1 MCNPVKVNLNHHK
14 DNKSIIDVFD
24 APKIPP
30 HSPIHDIVADR
41 HAYVH
46 ACILPPL
53 NELNDCESPDFNSEG
68 RKDDNPDIIL
78 KELRK
83 KNEDRL
89 IFGHININFLQNKFD
104 ALRSLVQGMVD
115 ILVISE
121 TKIDE
126 SFPVNQ
132 FLIPGYS
139 TPFRADRNSQGGGLI
154 IYIREGIPCKGL
166 KSHKLPGDTESIFI
180 ELNIRRNKWLLMG
193 GYNPKKESISY
204 FLNHVSKVLDKHMVN
219 YENMILLGDFNAS
232 IAEDTMNDFCQMY
245 NLHNLINEPT
255 CYKNAN
261 NPSSIDLILTNR
273 KKSFHNSITIET
285 GLSDHHKMTVTVL
298 KSYFKKKEPITVNYR
313 CYKKFNVNLFRS
325 ELINVLQN
333 VNNEIDNE
341 EFKKTFMHVLN
352 IHAPMK
358 KTFIR
363 GNNAAFMNK
372 TLSKA
377 FMHRSKL
384 KNNFNKNPTEE
395 NKRLYKKQR
404 NFCVSLLEK
413 EKKKY
418 YNNLDLKI
426 FDDNKTFW
434 QRIKPLF
441 SDKQK
446 SLLSDIILVENDI
459 ITSDK
464 KEVAEKLNN
473 FFIEAVDNLDIETY
487 LPGNMDETLPKTL
500 QEIIN
505 KYDNHPSIQKI
516 KENVSEENNFS
527 FSDMTSHDLENQIRK
542 LDTKKANIEDDF
554 PTKIL
559 IETNDIVSYHLS
571 TFYNKAKNNQN
582 YPTSLKVA
590 NVTPIHKKD
599 EKTLM
604 KNYRPVSLLPI
615 VSKLYEKTMY
625 NQILTYIDKSLSPY
639 LFGFRKGHSTEQC
652 LTIMLEAWKKAL
664 DEKKYAG
671 AILTDLSK
679 AFDCLNHDLLVAK
692 LSAYGFDHISLK
704 FIYSYLKER
713 KQRTKVGSSYSTWK
727 EIKFGVPQGSILGPL
742 LFNIFINDI
751 FYFLNSTK
759 IANYADNNTTYSTEN
774 SVTNL
779 LKTLENETSV
789 LLEWFKLNEM
799 KSNEDKCHLVV
810 ANHQEEVSV
819 KLGNENIAGST
830 YVDLLGVKID
840 NNLNFNEHVSKLCKK
855 GNQKLHA
862 LARISKYLSKD
873 KLKIIMK
880 TFIYSQ
886 FNYCP
891 LTWMFHSRTLN
902 NKINKLHE
910 RALRLAYNNDSSSFQ
925 ELLDLDNS
933 MSIHHRNLQKLAT
946 EMYKVKNNL
955 APKPMQEIFKEHVNT
970 HDLRNNRCWE
980 IMKVRTVHYGTET
993 VRYRG
998 PKTWEILPN
1007 SIKESKTLMEF
1018 KTKIKLWKPID
1029 CTCRLCKTFIPNLGF
1044 L

>member
-358 KTFIR
+358 KKFIR
-363 GNNAAFMNK
+363 GNNAPFMNK

-759 IANYADNNTTYSTEN
+759 IANYADDNTTYSTEN